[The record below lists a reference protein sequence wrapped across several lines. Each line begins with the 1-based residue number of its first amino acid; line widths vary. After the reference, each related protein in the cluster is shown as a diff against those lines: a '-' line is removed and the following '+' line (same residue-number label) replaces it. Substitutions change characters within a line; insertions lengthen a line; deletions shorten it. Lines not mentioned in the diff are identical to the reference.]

1 MHVYVCSA
9 YMWFCIYIY
18 IYTSDIYIHNG
29 YIDVYETHIC
39 VCIYMYIH
47 IFIANSRI
55 FMN

>member
-1 MHVYVCSA
+1 MYTYILHICGSA
-9 YMWFCIYIY
+9 YIYTRDIYIY
-18 IYTSDIYIHNG
+18 NG
-29 YIDVYETHIC
+29 YRDVYETHIC